1 MSNVNSTR
9 KPIVTA
15 KDIALDLATGG
26 AAKVREKFVNE
37 GFTVKTL
44 DGAIALFGG
53 VETDLGAT
61 LSALRGE
68 LFTTV
73 SNGRR
78 GRPAVAVGA
87 TREYSVQEVGE
98 TGAFVRLPVGVLG
111 LIKGDTVTV
120 TFDDGVITVTRS

>member
-1 MSNVNSTR
+1 MSNVNTAR
-9 KPIVTA
+9 KAIVSA
-15 KDIALDLATGG
+15 KDIALAVVTGG
-26 AAKVREKFVNE
+26 AAKVRDLHNGT
-37 GFTVKTL
+37 GFTAKTL
-44 DGAIALFGG
+44 DGAIALFDGT
-53 VETDLGAT
+53 EHAAT

-73 SNGRR
+73 GNGRR

-87 TREYSVQEVGE
+87 RREYSVQEVGE

-120 TFDDGVITVTRS
+120 TFDEGVITVTRA

>member
-1 MSNVNSTR
+1 MSNVNTTR
-9 KPIVTA
+9 KAIVSA
-15 KDIALDLATGG
+15 KDIALAVVTGG
-26 AAKVREKFVNE
+26 ASKVRELHNGS
-37 GFTVKTL
+37 GFTAKTL
-44 DGAIALFGG
+44 DGAIALFDGT
-53 VETDLGAT
+53 EHGAT
-61 LSALRGE
+61 LAALRGE
-68 LFTTV
+68 LFTAV

-120 TFDDGVITVTRS
+120 SFDDGVITVTRS